1 MKKDPRREK
10 DHQRLR
16 DQYDAVDDEDFLT
29 DKQKR
34 AEKRRIKKQMS
45 KLSRKEN
52 NQFKKQA
59 LDEYLND

>member
-1 MKKDPRREK
+1 MRREK

-16 DQYDAVDDEDFLT
+16 DQYEAVDNEDFLT

-45 KLSRKEN
+45 KLSRKESKAIELRELDNHLN
-52 NQFKKQA
+52 NK
-59 LDEYLND
+59 D